1 MRQWARQPIFWSVMM
16 IILGFSFLT
25 PLQIITMHVA
35 MVPIVVLVVS
45 SPTLVHAAGYFFVPA
60 LLLLFLSGTAWPFT
74 AIILAVML
82 LPGAVMG
89 YMYRKRSGAWATL
102 TAGAVSMIAVLL
114 TVYVSVS
121 LSGIDVAAEIREL
134 IQGQFDLFEQVTGT
148 AIIKPDALEALI
160 SVAVS
165 LLPLYI
171 MIIALYY
178 TVVTHFFSRRLL
190 NMLGYP
196 AAALPPAREWRLPKS
211 LVWYYLVILL
221 LDMFV
226 TSDNFL
232 YALVLNVYPILL
244 MTFTVQGVA
253 FIIYLMHIKGRGKVL
268 PVVVSILCILFPPV
282 MYITSMVGLV
292 DTAFPVRQYL
302 NSKK

>member
-1 MRQWARQPIFWSVMM
+1 MQQWARQPIFWSVMM
-16 IILGFSFLT
+16 IILGFTFLT
-25 PLQIITMHVA
+25 PLQIITIHVA

-45 SPTLVHAAGYFFVPA
+45 SPTLAHAAGYFIVPA

-74 AIILAVML
+74 AIIQAIILV
-82 LPGAVMG
+82 PGAVMG
-89 YMYRKRSGAWATL
+89 YMYRKRSSAWATL

-114 TVYVSVS
+114 TILVSVT
-121 LSGIDVAAEIREL
+121 LAGIDIPAEIRAL
-134 IQGQFDLFEQVTGT
+134 IQGQFDLFEQITGT
-148 AIIKPDALEALI
+148 TVITNDALEALI

-190 NMLGYP
+190 NRLGYP
-196 AAALPPAREWRLPKS
+196 AAALPPAREWRLPRS
-211 LVWYYLVILL
+211 LVWYYLAVLL
-221 LDMFV
+221 LDLFV
-226 TSDNFL
+226 TADNFL
-232 YALVLNVYPILL
+232 YTLVLNVYPLLL

-253 FIIYLMHIKGRGKVL
+253 FIIYWMHIRGRGKVL
-268 PVVVSILCILFPPV
+268 PAFIGILCILFPPV

-302 NSKK
+302 SRRK